1 MISLYRSG
9 VYRLIETKHH
19 TKILYLS
26 FDVFAWLEP
35 TGIGEILVA
44 SYKKHKADCTLSMGH
59 YRLYSVEDEPN
70 LVDQEHLELE
80 VGMNNWQ
87 GYLLPTGLPD
97 KMKKRS
103 RIIPTEEIITLNPKI
118 ININYHGSAASS

>member
-44 SYKKHKADCTLSMGH
+44 SYKKHKADCVLSMGR
-59 YRLYSVEDEPN
+59 YNLYDVKDEPN
-70 LVDQEHLELE
+70 LSDQQHLELD
-80 VGMNNWQ
+80 VGMSNWQ

-97 KMKKRS
+97 SHKKRS
-103 RIIPTEEIITLNPKI
+103 RIIPTDEIITFNPKI
-118 ININYHGSAASS
+118 VNIEYSHN